1 MEKIVNKAMDDLIL
15 TIKNSNDY
23 KKCMEIKEK
32 LKNSQDVNG
41 LVDEIKKYQK
51 EYVRTNDENIL
62 KMLNVKKRKLNEI
75 PIYNSYIYYLEKVN
89 DMIEIVKE
97 ELNNYFNNLVN

>member
-51 EYVRTNDENIL
+51 VQ
-62 KMLNVKKRKLNEI
+62 
-75 PIYNSYIYYLEKVN
+75 
-89 DMIEIVKE
+89 
-97 ELNNYFNNLVN
+97 NLDQNMFIKFLLHLFLVLVQKQ